1 MFEQA
6 VIAVQDGVRFRQVKS
21 ALEQIFAVGNVA
33 GYLGRVKSSKLRVRD
48 FEGAL
53 RRGLLG
59 PDVIQAYETLGDSDR
74 GQIREL
80 YLSLVER
87 VAPELRAKF
96 LKIYAYY

>member
-6 VIAVQDGVRFRQVKS
+6 AIPVQDKGHFGEVKA
-21 ALEQIFAVGNVA
+21 ALEQIFAVSNVA
-33 GYLGRVKSSKLRVRD
+33 GYLERLKRSRLRARD

-59 PDVIQAYETLGDSDR
+59 ETVAGSYNALGASDR
-74 GQIREL
+74 GQIREF

-87 VAPELRAKF
+87 VAPELRAKY
-96 LKIYAYY
+96 LKSFAYY

>member
-6 VIAVQDGVRFRQVKS
+6 VLPVQDGVRFSEIKGS
-21 ALEQIFAVGNVA
+21 LEQIFAAANVA
-33 GYLGRVKSSKLRVRD
+33 GYLRRLQSSKLRARD

-53 RRGLLG
+53 ARGLLG
-59 PDVIQAYETLGDSDR
+59 KETAERYKQLPQSDR
-74 GQIREL
+74 GQVREL

-96 LKIYAYY
+96 LKAYAYY

>member
-1 MFEQA
+1 MYEQA
-6 VIAVQDGVRFRQVKS
+6 TLPVEDGVHFAQAKAVVEQV
-21 ALEQIFAVGNVA
+21 FAAGNIT
-33 GYLGRVKSSKLRVRD
+33 GYLRRLQRSKMRVRD

-59 PDVIQAYETLGDSDR
+59 NAIAAAYEALGNSDR

-80 YLSLVER
+80 YLSRVER

-96 LKIYAYY
+96 LALYAYY